1 MSATQSLSI
10 TFHCF
15 PSLFIAFDH
24 FSLISIVAARRMSS
38 TIDLMSDDENDD
50 LDPQDGSEESEGE
63 DGSETDDDD
72 DDEDDGSEESEESSS
87 DDDDDY
93 DIEGRYQ
100 NPDGASVREKGEPIF
115 KYFRL
120 KAVQEI
126 LVKKPTESF
135 KCLAAYSKYMVI
147 GGTSGAIYIMD
158 VDGKQLLKEMQPHK
172 KTVNEVVVDE
182 REENIASCSDDGLS
196 PPSLS

>member
-1 MSATQSLSI
+1 
-10 TFHCF
+10 
-15 PSLFIAFDH
+15 
-24 FSLISIVAARRMSS
+24 
-38 TIDLMSDDENDD
+38 MSDDENDD

-63 DGSETDDDD
+63 EGSETDDDD
-72 DDEDDGSEESEESSS
+72 DEDEDGSSDDSEESES
-87 DDDDDY
+87 DDDDDDDD

-100 NPDGASVREKGEPIF
+100 NPDGSSVREKGEPIF

-126 LVKKPTESF
+126 LAKKPTESF

-172 KTVNEVVVDE
+172 KTINEVVVDE
-182 REENIASCSDDGLS
+182 REENIASCSDDG
-196 PPSLS
+196 SLSLPL